1 MWHSIKSQVFCTRE
15 LIEIVRMKCTFD
27 PLKLD
32 NPFIDRFN
40 GRDELSKVDYCL
52 LDTIGV

>member
-1 MWHSIKSQVFCTRE
+1 
-15 LIEIVRMKCTFD
+15 MKCTFN

-32 NPFIDRFN
+32 DLFIDRFN

-52 LDTIGV
+52 LDIIGVLF